1 MFERAHAFWAALSLA
16 FLVLTSLA
24 ATTPVTR
31 ANAQTGSE
39 AELLNNGGGATL
51 GRSGL
56 KLPRFVS
63 LRAVE
68 VNMRTGPGT
77 RYPIDW
83 VYRRRNLP
91 VEIIDEF
98 DTWRRIRDAE
108 GTVGWVHQS
117 MLQGKRFVLVTEA
130 NGILLRRDPQE
141 DARSVARLEA
151 GVIGQL
157 ETCGELWCVVEADG
171 FKGWLERTQV
181 YGIYREEE
189 VR

>member
-1 MFERAHAFWAALSLA
+1 
-16 FLVLTSLA
+16 
-24 ATTPVTR
+24 
-31 ANAQTGSE
+31 
-39 AELLNNGGGATL
+39 
-51 GRSGL
+51 
-56 KLPRFVS
+56 
-63 LRAVE
+63 
-68 VNMRTGPGT
+68 MRTGPGT

-151 GVIGQL
+151 GVIGRL

-171 FKGWLERTQV
+171 FKGWLERNQV
-181 YGIYREEE
+181 YGIYLEEE